1 MITTRILMLSPDT
14 STAAAV
20 RATPRPMLSHV
31 CTTLLVVLGLLAFV
45 GLSPLQTQAQE
56 VDITPGIKGG
66 VNFADLGG
74 DDAELIFDGG
84 GSGDFEIPIEARTGI
99 VAGGFALIDF
109 DGPFAL
115 QPEVLYVQKGAKV
128 EIEFLEET
136 ASSTLKLDYIEVPV
150 LAKFQIPLEG
160 SIAPNIFAGPAVAFN
175 ITAEQEGEGP
185 DGSETT
191 DLSEVISTTDFG
203 LQVGAGVDFD
213 AGPGTIMLDAWYEL
227 GLSSI
232 PSEGDADIK
241 NQGIR
246 ITAGF
251 GF

>member
-1 MITTRILMLSPDT
+1 MASRL
-14 STAAAV
+14 
-20 RATPRPMLSHV
+20 

-74 DDAELIFDGG
+74 DDAEFFLQLISGG
-84 GSGDFEIPIEARTGI
+84 EGSDDSSETRTGI

-115 QPEVLYVQKGAKV
+115 QPEVLYVQKGTKV
-128 EIEFLEET
+128 EGELEDPILGET
-136 ASSTLKLDYIEVPV
+136 VSFSSTIKLDYIEVPI

-160 SIAPNIFAGPAVAFN
+160 NIAPNIFAGPAVAFN
-175 ITAEQEGEGP
+175 INAEVEAEAGGE
-185 DGSETT
+185 SNTT
-191 DLSEVISTTDFG
+191 DLSDLGVEVSTADFG

-213 AGPGTIMLDAWYEL
+213 IGSGRTIMLDARYEF

-232 PSEGDADIK
+232 PSEGDADIT

>member
-1 MITTRILMLSPDT
+1 MNYSR
-14 STAAAV
+14 TAI
-20 RATPRPMLSHV
+20 
-31 CTTLLVVLGLLAFV
+31 AFV
-45 GLSPLQTQAQE
+45 LLLGFAIGSISVPAQAQE
-56 VDITPGIKGG
+56 MDITPGIKGG

-74 DDAELIFDGG
+74 DDAELFFELGLGGG
-84 GSGDFEIPIEARTGI
+84 GSGDSDIPIEARTGI

-109 DGPFAL
+109 NGAFAL
-115 QPEVLYVQKGAKV
+115 QPEVLYVQKGAQV
-128 EIEFLEET
+128 ELEFENPLSGET
-136 ASSTLKLDYIEVPV
+136 TSITNTLKLGYIEVPV

-160 SIAPNIFAGPAVAFN
+160 NIAPNIFAGPAVAFN
-175 ITAEQEGEGP
+175 INAEQEAEGGGESG
-185 DGSETT
+185 TA
-191 DLSEVISTTDFG
+191 DLSEAVSTADFG

-213 AGPGTIMLDAWYEL
+213 IGSGRTIMLDARYEF

-232 PSEGDADIK
+232 PSEGDADIT